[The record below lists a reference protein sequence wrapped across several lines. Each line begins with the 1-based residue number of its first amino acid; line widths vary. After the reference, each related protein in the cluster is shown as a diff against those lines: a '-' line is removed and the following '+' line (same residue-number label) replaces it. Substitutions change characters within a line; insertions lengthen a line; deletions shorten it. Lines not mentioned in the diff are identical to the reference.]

1 LYRNERNSTESLLA
15 CISKIGGKMNA
26 VESNDTL
33 QVGELKF
40 IRDDEIVSKCDV
52 ACDCADPG
60 TGGDDCSCEDS

>member
-1 LYRNERNSTESLLA
+1 
-15 CISKIGGKMNA
+15 MNT